1 MGVLSWFLGIVA
13 LWSLA
18 ILAFER
24 YFVICRPLK
33 NVRLGVKHAAMG
45 LVFVWTFSFIWTI
58 PPVLGWNSY
67 TVSKIGT
74 TCEPN
79 WWVKNTVS
87 LNLHSFIHTFCLSIT
102 WSSLAHSLSF
112 SVCHG
117 HVWREQHPQLHS
129 MTLFMNTNVP
139 STCSLKWHHLELDK
153 EFKSRL
159 LPVCYIVTVRR
170 KLFINPRLMPCSHQL
185 NNCFQETG
193 TKHLWLWLGLGLGT
207 QTVHKL
213 LNKECTLTQRRPR
226 MGNIFTVVGHSCVH
240 VDVQ

>member
-1 MGVLSWFLGIVA
+1 MSVQVHWPSTVIMGVLSWFLGIVA

-79 WWVKNTVS
+79 WWAQNTRFTESTFIHSLTLFISFNLFNIFKSFDLCLCLSVKNEENNIHSCTVWPYWWI
-87 LNLHSFIHTFCLSIT
+87 LMC
-102 WSSLAHSLSF
+102 LAH
-112 SVCHG
+112 
-117 HVWREQHPQLHS
+117 
-129 MTLFMNTNVP
+129 VP
-139 STCSLKWHHLELDK
+139 YSGVIW
-153 EFKSRL
+153 
-159 LPVCYIVTVRR
+159 
-170 KLFINPRLMPCSHQL
+170 N
-185 NNCFQETG
+185 
-193 TKHLWLWLGLGLGT
+193 
-207 QTVHKL
+207 
-213 LNKECTLTQRRPR
+213 
-226 MGNIFTVVGHSCVH
+226 
-240 VDVQ
+240 

>member
-87 LNLHSFIHTFCLSIT
+87 LNLPSFIPSFTHSVYPLLGPLSLT
-102 WSSLAHSLSF
+102 VFHSLS
-112 SVCHG
+112 VM
-117 HVWREQHPQLHS
+117 VMYE
-129 MTLFMNTNVP
+129 
-139 STCSLKWHHLELDK
+139 E
-153 EFKSRL
+153 
-159 LPVCYIVTVRR
+159 
-170 KLFINPRLMPCSHQL
+170 
-185 NNCFQETG
+185 NN
-193 TKHLWLWLGLGLGT
+193 
-207 QTVHKL
+207 
-213 LNKECTLTQRRPR
+213 
-226 MGNIFTVVGHSCVH
+226 IHSCTVWPYSWILMCLAH
-240 VDVQ
+240 VP